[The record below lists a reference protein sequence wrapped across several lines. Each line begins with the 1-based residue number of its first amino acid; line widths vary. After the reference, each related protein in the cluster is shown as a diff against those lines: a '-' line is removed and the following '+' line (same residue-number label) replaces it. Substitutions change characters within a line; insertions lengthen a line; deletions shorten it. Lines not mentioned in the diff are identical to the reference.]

1 MKVRVTQIDI
11 ARVAGVHNTTVSL
24 ALRNSRLI
32 PDATRKRIQA
42 IAVEL
47 GYSPD
52 PVLQALAAYRNSRRP
67 LLHANTIAY
76 ITDWETKWGWRDQP
90 WHEKYFLGAQRK
102 AAEIGYPIE
111 HFWLGEAGMNQK
123 RLSCMLLHRG
133 ITGAVL
139 ATHQMCGELSG
150 IDWSRLSAVKIGC
163 FPQVPALNQVTI
175 DHGSVVNLP
184 MQRLLSSGY
193 KRVGFVMSRCW
204 DDLFNQAW
212 SKACFAEQYL
222 LPAKERL
229 PILHLGNSRYD
240 LPSDNA
246 NQERSDDTRVFARW
260 YRENRPEVILGLAP
274 HVLTH
279 IERLGLVVP
288 RDVAYA
294 DLFLGNPGN
303 ELAGVRQNCER
314 VGELAVEILAAQLQQ
329 NEFGVPAV
337 ATTTS
342 VAGAWTDGASL
353 PVAGLPLAGEMALAA
368 AAIVKADL
376 VA

>member
-24 ALRNSRLI
+24 SLRNSRLI

-42 IAVEL
+42 IAGEM

-52 PVLQALAAYRNSRRP
+52 PALRALAAYRNSRRP
-67 LLHANTIAY
+67 MPHANTIAY

-111 HFWLGEAGMNQK
+111 HFWLGEAGMSQK

-133 ITGAVL
+133 ITGVVL
-139 ATHQMCGELSG
+139 ATHRMCGGLSD

-163 FPQVPALNQVTI
+163 FPQVPALNQVAV
-175 DHGSVVNLP
+175 DHGSVVNLS
-184 MQRLLSSGY
+184 MQRVLSAGC
-193 KRVGFVMSRCW
+193 KRVGLVMSRCW

-212 SKACFAEQYL
+212 SKAFFAEQYVI
-222 LPAKERL
+222 PARDRL
-229 PILHLGNSRYD
+229 PILPLGSSRDD
-240 LPSDNA
+240 LPSNNA
-246 NQERSDDTRVFARW
+246 NQGRADDTRAFARW
-260 YRENRPEVILGLAP
+260 YRDYRPDAIVGLAP
-274 HVLTH
+274 QVLAHV
-279 IERLGLVVP
+279 ERLGLVVP

-294 DLFLGNPGN
+294 DLFLDHPGD
-303 ELAGVRQNCER
+303 ELAGVCQNCER
-314 VGELAVEILAAQLQQ
+314 VGELAVELLAGQLQQ
-329 NEFGVPAV
+329 NVFGVPAV

-342 VAGAWTDGASL
+342 VAGAWSDGASL
-353 PVAGLPLAGEMALAA
+353 PATGLPMAGEVVLAT